1 MFQVSG
7 VFVLVHRSMLR
18 PLLSMDGEATVD
30 PVANAAEDEA

>member
-7 VFVLVHRSMLR
+7 VFVFVHHPMLR
-18 PLLSMDGEATVD
+18 PLLFRWTATVD